1 MNENLSTEMKLE
13 LLQKQIDILQNQID
27 LIMKFINKQQ
37 ID

>member
-27 LIMKFINKQQ
+27 LIMKFIKKQ
-37 ID
+37 

>member
-27 LIMKFINKQQ
+27 LIMKFIKK
-37 ID
+37 

>member
-27 LIMKFINKQQ
+27 LIMKFINKQE